1 MILQL
6 IQVSKDKQMKLGEE
20 VRNGKKLKEEEG
32 RNELKEEE
40 EKPGYVAETKN
51 KKQTWLLG
59 KVLLRRR
66 RK

>member
-1 MILQL
+1 
-6 IQVSKDKQMKLGEE
+6 MKLGEE

-40 EKPGYVAETKN
+40 EKAGHVAETKN

-59 KVLLRRR
+59 KVLPRRR